1 MADEDRRHSYEFVPG
16 THDILGAP
24 RLTKPS
30 VSPGANDAGNILPMP
45 QRLISL
51 IAFSL
56 FIQQPNSFLQIEGRQ
71 ERKEELRELH

>member
-1 MADEDRRHSYEFVPG
+1 MAGEDRRHSYEFVPG

>member
-71 ERKEELRELH
+71 EGMEELRELH

>member
-30 VSPGANDAGNILPMP
+30 VSPGANDAGNILSMP

-51 IAFSL
+51 
-56 FIQQPNSFLQIEGRQ
+56 NSILAIHPTAQ
-71 ERKEELRELH
+71 

>member
-24 RLTKPS
+24 QLTKPS

-45 QRLISL
+45 RL
-51 IAFSL
+51 
-56 FIQQPNSFLQIEGRQ
+56 NSFAQFN
-71 ERKEELRELH
+71 